1 MKKEPIEQ
9 FHFDVERINPLF
21 REHIRKT
28 AIKWGFDKQTL
39 VIKGKKS
46 DEEYLEIL
54 TALRALQ
61 PDCYLELRLLPEYD
75 FKKGPDEQDWQVWPV
90 FPEPC
95 LEALGEILSM
105 FREIGIK
112 PYSKKK
118 IRIVSG

>member
-21 REHIRKT
+21 REHIRET
-28 AIKWGFDKQTL
+28 AIKWSFDKQTL

-46 DEEYLEIL
+46 DEEYLEHL
-54 TALRALQ
+54 TALRAIL
-61 PDCYLELRLLPEYD
+61 PDDFLELRLLPKYD

-90 FPEPC
+90 APEPC